1 MSAKTNA
8 NSEPTE
14 LLVITGKEFRR
25 ATYRVLAQFVAVGLA
40 ALVFQSDLERLLG
53 GYRDA
58 AGLIV
63 AALILI
69 TNNVYLV
76 RRASRRV
83 HFSERIVLMVE
94 SHLRLDEAIG
104 MQLKE
109 VIGDT
114 ENAAMMLIMEL
125 AKLSDEAKAVES
137 ILSLQE
143 GHEDVRQH
151 YQQLLTRVIEYNT
164 RLAAGFAEIFCH
176 VQFQDAVRQ
185 RIERIEDAVAKRNAL
200 FQAFAREMNRPEV
213 DLLELHLQMRGVLDE
228 YLSIESCHAPA
239 SNNASGQDAS
249 LPKFELF

>member
-104 MQLKE
+104 IQLKE
-109 VIGDT
+109 VVGDT

-143 GHEDVRQH
+143 GHSEQH
-151 YQQLLTRVIEYNT
+151 YKQLSTVMTEYNT
-164 RLAAGFAEIFCH
+164 RLAAGFAEIFGH
-176 VQFQDAVRQ
+176 VQFQDVVRQ

-200 FQAFAREMNRPEV
+200 FQAFAREMDMPEV